1 MTQKERILAVLKRQ
15 EVDKIPFA
23 PRIDLWYNC
32 HKKKGTLPKE
42 YQNCSIWDI
51 LREVGGVVWNKNGK
65 FYLKKMKNLKIKIC
79 FHDELAQRQV
89 FPQYAETL
97 LGDYVSLENTP
108 ISFIHDSKIGKQE
121 TLIKYTTPVGEVS
134 TKFIHSPLLLEVD
147 IAPYQR
153 EYLIKKVADYKV
165 AEYIV
170 ENTELV
176 PNYNDILRVQEQI
189 GEEGIVSG
197 RSGYCPMHQIMR
209 YYLGY
214 EKFCYELYDH
224 PKKIEHFLEI
234 LTEKDREIMRLAAE
248 SPTEFVRSG
257 GNWDSYIISP
267 SFFRKYFAP
276 YFREFSEVLHSKCK
290 ILGAH
295 TDGEMKGLLQVFLNS
310 GIDVAEAF
318 TPYPM
323 TDCTLSKARKVWQD
337 KVIIWG
343 GIPTTILS
351 RGTSDRKFEDYMRNL
366 FKEISPRNNFILGM
380 GDNTPIDA
388 KFERLF
394 QIKEMIDIYG
404 EI

>member
-1 MTQKERILAVLKRQ
+1 MTQKERIIAVLRRQ
-15 EVDKIPFA
+15 KVDKIPFA
-23 PRIDLWYNC
+23 PRIDLWYNY
-32 HKKKGTLPKE
+32 HKRKGTLPKE

-51 LREVGGVVWNKNGK
+51 LREVGGVVWNKDGQ
-65 FYLKKMKNLKIKIC
+65 FYLEKMRDFQMEVHFCDTRTKN
-79 FHDELAQRQV
+79 EV
-89 FPQYAETL
+89 FPRHKDVL
-97 LGDYVSLENTP
+97 LGGYVSLEDIP
-108 ISFIHDSKIGKQE
+108 VSFVQNSAINKGDI
-121 TLIKYTTPVGEVS
+121 LIKYLTPVGEVS
-134 TKFIHSPLLLEVD
+134 TKFIHSSSLLEAD
-147 IAPYQR
+147 IAPYQK
-153 EYLIKKVADYKV
+153 EHLIKQVDDYKV

-176 PNYNDILRVQEQI
+176 PNYNDILRAQEQI

-197 RSGYCPMHQIMR
+197 RSAYCPMHQIMR

-224 PKKIEHFLEI
+224 PKEIEHFLEVF
-234 LTEKDREIMRLAAE
+234 TEERREIVRLAAE

-257 GNWDSYIISP
+257 GNWDSSIISP
-267 SFFRKYFAP
+267 SLFKKYFAP
-276 YFREFSEVLHSKCK
+276 YFREFSEALHPKCK

-295 TDGEMKGLLQVFLNS
+295 TDGEMKGLLRVFLDS

-323 TDCTLSKARKVWQD
+323 TECTLSKARKVWQD

-351 RGTSDRKFEDYMRNL
+351 RDISDRKFEDYMRNL

-380 GDNTPIDA
+380 GDNTPVDV